1 MANTIILTY
10 TNYMN
15 ILLIGGS
22 IMPAILLIMEVI
34 FTTTTSTYTFTNK
47 RSAINKYSTY
57 LESELLE
64 LSTSAPIINSKF
76 YRGLIHLY
84 WILWLWGI
92 LLILTTINHLFFPIG
107 LPSSMPYHIGYWLWT
122 CALGL
127 FLSPFIIWGYPL
139 LSSHIEAGLRPNL
152 HIMCHSSSNKWLS
165 NRFYYREFARGGNY
179 SRSFS
184 IFFED
189 LLCITSFLR
198 GFNALFNWLY
208 QISYFGTR
216 LWLVFVLHSFC
227 IGCFGE
233 LFTVACDQFFIFS
246 WPIGGFIGLG
256 LPLSLLMIGYLF
268 IQIYVYISF
277 SITFLYSTVMGY
289 FRSDF
294 LSFSDFFGP
303 STWSSSLFLVPVS
316 LVDFAPS
323 HLLIYL
329 SLMLSLA
336 LLSSRFWMYSNHF
349 SSFSKIYF
357 HLSS

>member
-1 MANTIILTY
+1 
-10 TNYMN
+10 
-15 ILLIGGS
+15 
-22 IMPAILLIMEVI
+22 MPAILLIMEVI
-34 FTTTTSTYTFTNK
+34 FTTTTSTYSFTHNK
-47 RSAINKYSTY
+47 GAINKYSTY

-64 LSTSAPIINSKF
+64 LSAAAPIIQPKF
-76 YRGLIHLY
+76 YRGLVHLY

-152 HIMCHSSSNKWLS
+152 HLMCLGSSPFLA
-165 NRFYYREFARGGNY
+165 NRFYYREFARGGTY
-179 SRSFS
+179 SRSLS
-184 IFFED
+184 VFFED
-189 LLCITSFLR
+189 LFCVTSFLR
-198 GFNALFNWLY
+198 GFNALLNWVY
-208 QISYFGTR
+208 QISYFGVR

-233 LFTVACDQFFIFS
+233 LFSVATDGLFLFS
-246 WPIGGFIGLG
+246 FPIGGFIGLG
-256 LPLSLLMIGYLF
+256 LPLSLLMILYLF

-277 SITFLYSTVMGY
+277 SISFLFSTVMAW

-294 LSFSDFFGP
+294 QSFADFYGP
-303 STWSSSLFLVPVS
+303 STWSSSSKFFLVPVS
-316 LVDFAPS
+316 LVDFAPT

-329 SLMLSLA
+329 SILLLTA
-336 LLSSRFWMYSNHF
+336 FLSSRFWMFSSHF
-349 SSFSKIYF
+349 STYSKLYSHI
-357 HLSS
+357 SSN